1 MAQPRVA
8 EAEAK
13 RSEEPVPVKE
23 GPNVEEYLAV
33 PATTTSYHLAEG
45 RLATSPAPI
54 LDRKPVGAI
63 SRACDGLARANGG
76 EGVVWAADCQLPV
89 APVQEPD
96 PGDLPPALAGI
107 IERWVVGAPGVV
119 VEVPPAGARR
129 FARVAKLRACRK
141 AGRREACLVD
151 PGSQT
156 VMVFTGDGNSW
167 RKERRVLFGDPV
179 PSMPVAHV
187 SAGLERFA

>member
-63 SRACDGLARANGG
+63 SRACDGLARASGG
-76 EGVVWAADCQLPV
+76 EAVVWAADCQ
-89 APVQEPD
+89 
-96 PGDLPPALAGI
+96 
-107 IERWVVGAPGVV
+107 
-119 VEVPPAGARR
+119 
-129 FARVAKLRACRK
+129 LRACRK
-141 AGRREACLVD
+141 AGRREAWLVD

-156 VMVFTGDGNSW
+156 VIVFTGDGNSW
-167 RKERRVLFGDPV
+167 REEQPVPFGDPV
-179 PSMPVAHV
+179 SSVPLLQA